1 METSTRVVKDRQ
13 GEKAALLRDLLNCM
27 ERERQSLI
35 TVNVADLWTIM
46 EEKNSILEAIQALG
60 PLHHESTD
68 PPGVRGNAKGPE
80 NLQAS
85 ASSQEVDRLK
95 EEIRSRARENAE
107 FVHSSLAVFD
117 ELISRLAGMAGGEE
131 AYGPHGSARRAPR
144 RPMYRREV

>member
-1 METSTRVVKDRQ
+1 METNPQVMEDRQ
-13 GEKAALLRDLLNCM
+13 EKKASLLHELLECM

-46 EEKNSILEAIQALG
+46 EEKHAILETIRALG

-68 PPGVRGNAKGPE
+68 PPGVRGDAECPE
-80 NLQAS
+80 HSRAS
-85 ASSQEVDRLK
+85 ASSREVGRLK

-107 FVHSSLAVFD
+107 FVQSSLAVFD
-117 ELISRLAGMAGGEE
+117 ELISRLAGMARGEE